1 MIHPRRDLFS
11 TFPLGHYNAYKVGGR
26 CYRKDKFTGNSLN
39 HFLLMHFPSFL
50 KAQGGS
56 SSHHIGEEEISTQKW
71 CSSQPTYLNGLPY
84 IGGLSSQLMLRK
96 ALKVKTGRCRGIAY
110 SKILTKASLVVQMV
124 KNLPTMQETQ
134 VRSLCREDPWRRK
147 WQLTSAF
154 LPGEFHRQKSLVGY
168 SPRDHTELDMTE

>member
-1 MIHPRRDLFS
+1 
-11 TFPLGHYNAYKVGGR
+11 
-26 CYRKDKFTGNSLN
+26 
-39 HFLLMHFPSFL
+39 MHFPSFL

-110 SKILTKASLVVQMV
+110 SKILTRASLVAQMV

-168 SPRDHTELDMTE
+168 SPRDHTELDTTE

>member
-1 MIHPRRDLFS
+1 
-11 TFPLGHYNAYKVGGR
+11 
-26 CYRKDKFTGNSLN
+26 
-39 HFLLMHFPSFL
+39 MHFPSFL

-134 VRSLCREDPWRRK
+134 VRSL
-147 WQLTSAF
+147 
-154 LPGEFHRQKSLVGY
+154 G
-168 SPRDHTELDMTE
+168 

>member
-1 MIHPRRDLFS
+1 
-11 TFPLGHYNAYKVGGR
+11 
-26 CYRKDKFTGNSLN
+26 
-39 HFLLMHFPSFL
+39 MHFPSFL

-56 SSHHIGEEEISTQKW
+56 SSHHIGEEEISIQKW

-110 SKILTKASLVVQMV
+110 SKILTRASLVAQMV

-168 SPRDHTELDMTE
+168 SPRDHTELDTTE